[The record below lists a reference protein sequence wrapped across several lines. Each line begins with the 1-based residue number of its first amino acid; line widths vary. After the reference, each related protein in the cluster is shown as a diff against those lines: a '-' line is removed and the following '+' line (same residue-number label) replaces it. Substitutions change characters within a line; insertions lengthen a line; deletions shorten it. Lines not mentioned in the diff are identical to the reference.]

1 MAVNRLRAQTDST
14 HLSCHQTPC
23 RKSKEA
29 FIQIMTMQ
37 TSHELSLS
45 EVRIL
50 SLASIG
56 GALEFYDFVI
66 FVFFANVIGKLF
78 FATSLPDWVRQ
89 AQTFGVFAAGYIA
102 RPLGGIVMAHF
113 GDIRGRKRMF
123 TLSVLL
129 MAIPTLLIG
138 LFPTYQSIGLV
149 APLLLLSMRV
159 LQGVAIGGEAPG
171 AWVFVAEHARRG
183 RVGFAVG
190 LLTSGLSFGIL
201 LGSLMATCL
210 NRVFSQ
216 AQIAAGAWRI
226 PFLIGGVFGFIA
238 MWLRR
243 WLKETP
249 VFEEMQKRA
258 TLSRELPLG
267 AVLKNHGRAVA
278 TSIVST
284 WMLTASIVVVIL
296 MTPSLIPKLFG
307 IAPTKVQ
314 IANLVAT
321 AALCVSTV
329 LIGAATDRF
338 GIRRVAI
345 PILLLL
351 IASTYGLYLGAGS
364 MPFALL
370 LLYALAGVGAGGS
383 VLTPIMMIRAFPASI
398 RFSGVSFAYNLA
410 YAVFG
415 GMTPLLVSWLVHFD
429 RIAPA
434 HYVAAVAAVGLAA
447 TLMAPRHRLNDA
459 DMPAHL
465 DESGV

>member
-1 MAVNRLRAQTDST
+1 MQTT
-14 HLSCHQTPC
+14 TV
-23 RKSKEA
+23 
-29 FIQIMTMQ
+29 Q
-37 TSHELSLS
+37 TSHELSIS

-66 FVFFANVIGKLF
+66 FVFFANVIGRLF

-89 AQTFGVFAAGYIA
+89 AQTFGIFAAGYLA

-113 GDIRGRKRMF
+113 GDTRGRKRMF

-138 LFPTYQSIGLV
+138 LLPTYQSIGLV

-171 AWVFVAEHARRG
+171 AWALVAEQGRRE
-183 RVGFAVG
+183 RIGFPAG
-190 LLTSGLSFGIL
+190 LLPRGLSFGIL

-210 NRVFSQ
+210 NRGFNQ
-216 AQIAAGAWRI
+216 GQIAAGALRI

-249 VFEEMQKRA
+249 VFEEIRERA
-258 TLSRELPLG
+258 MLSRELPLG

-278 TSIVST
+278 ASILST
-284 WMLTASIVVVIL
+284 WMLTASIIVVIL

-307 IAPTKVQ
+307 IAPTQVQ
-314 IANLVAT
+314 MANLVAT
-321 AALCVSTV
+321 ATLCVSTV
-329 LIGAATDRF
+329 VIGAATDRF

-351 IASTYGLYLGAGS
+351 IASAYGLYGGAEI
-364 MPFALL
+364 MPSALL
-370 LLYALAGVGAGGS
+370 PVYALAGVGAGGS
-383 VLTPIMMIRAFPASI
+383 VLTPVMMIRAFPASV
-398 RFSGVSFAYNLA
+398 RFSGVSFSYNLA
-410 YAVFG
+410 YALFG
-415 GMTPLLVSWLVHFD
+415 GLTPLLVSWLVHFN
-429 RIAPA
+429 RIVPA
-434 HYVAAVAAVGLAA
+434 HYVAVATIVGLAA
-447 TLMAPRHRLNDA
+447 MLVAPSHRLSDPNTS
-459 DMPAHL
+459 PHL
-465 DESGV
+465 DESCV

>member
-1 MAVNRLRAQTDST
+1 MQ
-14 HLSCHQTPC
+14 
-23 RKSKEA
+23 
-29 FIQIMTMQ
+29 TMQ
-37 TSHELSLS
+37 TSSELSIS

-78 FATSLPDWVRQ
+78 FAASLPEWVRQ
-89 AQTFGVFAAGYIA
+89 AQTFGIFAAGYLA

-113 GDIRGRKRMF
+113 GDTRGRKRMF

-138 LFPTYQSIGLV
+138 LLPTYQSIGLA

-190 LLTSGLSFGIL
+190 LLTGGLSFGIL
-201 LGSLMATCL
+201 LGSLMAACL
-210 NRVFSQ
+210 NRVFSP
-216 AQIAAGAWRI
+216 AEIAAGAWRI
-226 PFLIGGVFGFIA
+226 PFLVGGVFGFIA

-249 VFEEMQKRA
+249 VFEEMRRRA

-267 AVLKNHGRAVA
+267 TVLKNHGRAVA

-284 WMLTASIVVVIL
+284 WMLTASIIVVIL
-296 MTPSLIPKLFG
+296 MSPSLIPKLFG
-307 IAPTKVQ
+307 IAPAQVQ
-314 IANLVAT
+314 MANLAAT
-321 AALCVSTV
+321 ATLCVSTV
-329 LIGAATDRF
+329 VIGAATDRF

-345 PILLLL
+345 PVLLLL
-351 IASTYGLYLGAGS
+351 MASTYGLYRGAETI
-364 MPFALL
+364 PFALL
-370 LLYALAGVGAGGS
+370 PLYALAGVGAGGC

-398 RFSGVSFAYNLA
+398 RFSGVSFSYNLA
-410 YAVFG
+410 YALFG
-415 GMTPLLVSWLVHFD
+415 GLTPLVVLWLVRLD

-434 HYVAAVAAVGLAA
+434 YYVAFVTVAGLAA
-447 TLMAPRHRLNDA
+447 TLMAPRRRLGDS
-459 DMPAHL
+459 DTPPHL
-465 DESGV
+465 DESCV